1 MARRRKNPWPK
12 GRSRRR
18 SNAARKA
25 WRTRKRKYG
34 KAGRGR
40 KVAKRRGRKVAKRR
54 GRRRRVGR
62 PRLSAHKKKS
72 SRCPKTQKSRSL
84 RAALLCVRRNKGR
97 TLAAKKVFNQALRRL
112 RKSKTGRSKVR
123 GVKLKKVSRKRR
135 KSRRKSRR
143 KARRTRRKSR
153 RRR

>member
-34 KAGRGR
+34 KAG
-40 KVAKRRGRKVAKRR
+40 RGRKVAKRR